1 MIKYNITPPPTNSRN
16 SLIISDLYTVYTKVY
31 EARL

>member
-1 MIKYNITPPPTNSRN
+1 MIKYNITPPANSRN